1 MKIFSRLFTLA
12 TALTASWLGASAAP
26 VPSILSIKDTIHDCS
41 VIVPES
47 FETDVK
53 KMQENWYLK
62 NYAQLDRNA
71 DSRPN
76 PVTSDQDY
84 IDRLRLLPTVIEMP
98 FNSVVRSFIVMYA
111 ERKRQLVENMLGMSL
126 YYMPIFEEALE
137 RHGLPLELRYLP
149 VIESALNPSAVS
161 RAGAAGLW
169 QFMPGTASQMGLE
182 LSSLVDMRRDPIK
195 SSDAAA
201 RYLKQLYGIFG
212 DWSLAIAAYN
222 CGPGN
227 VAKAIRRAGGGKK
240 DFWEIYPF
248 LPAET
253 RGYVPAF
260 IAANYVM
267 NNYDKHN
274 ISPALARKPILTDT
288 VHISRRIHFQQ
299 ISDVL
304 AIPMDELR
312 ALNPQFRAD
321 LIPGDIRPY
330 ALVLPSLQTF
340 AYIANEDSI
349 ANHNATLYA
358 RRDIVEPSNGAVTG
372 NDHKGRYVD
381 ELVVK
386 YHKVRKG
393 ETLSKI
399 ARRYGVSV
407 NSIRKANGMGKKKKV
422 TRGQRLKI
430 NTYKRRYIPEEPEAA
445 TTQTAAEAAA
455 EAAADSTAVE
465 RSLENGLKDEVRK
478 ETAERQ
484 ETVVEAVNADTNDK
498 QASEQPKAKAKT
510 KTEKKAA
517 TTSHKVRKG
526 ESLDKIAKKYGIT
539 IDELRDANPDLED
552 DNIKIGETLKVPSK
566 SSGNKTGNASATT
579 NHKVRKGESLDKI
592 ARKYGITVDA
602 LRDANPGLKG
612 DKINVGD
619 NIKVPSK
626 SAAGSNKSKSSG
638 KKKSKRRR
646 R

>member
-1 MKIFSRLFTLA
+1 MKISNRIICLA
-12 TALTASWLGASAAP
+12 AAGALAWLGAMAKPA
-26 VPSILSIKDTIHDCS
+26 PSILSIKDTIHDNS

-76 PVTSDQDY
+76 PVTTDQDY
-84 IDRLRLLPTVIEMP
+84 IDRLGLIPSVIEMP
-98 FNSVVRSFIVMYA
+98 FNSIVKNFIVMYS

-137 RHGLPLELRYLP
+137 RHGLPLELKYLP

-169 QFMPGTASQMGLE
+169 QFMPGTATQLGLE
-182 LSSLVDMRRDPIK
+182 INSLVDMRRDPI
-195 SSDAAA
+195 SSSEAAA

-212 DWSLAIAAYN
+212 DWSLAIASYN

-288 VHISRRIHFQQ
+288 VHVSRRVHFRQ

-312 ALNPQFRAD
+312 VLNPQFRTD

-349 ANHNATLYA
+349 TNHNAQLYS
-358 RRDIVEPSNGAVTG
+358 RRDIVEPATGSISGSNS
-372 NDHKGRYVD
+372 NGRYVD

-386 YHKVRKG
+386 YHTVRKG
-393 ETLSKI
+393 ETLAKI
-399 ARRYGVSV
+399 AKRYGVTV
-407 NSIRKANGMGKKKKV
+407 ASIRKANGFSKKKKIQ
-422 TRGQRLKI
+422 RGLRLKI
-430 NTYKRRYIPEEPEAA
+430 NTYKRRYIKEETSKETPEVS
-445 TTQTAAEAAA
+445 AEAK
-455 EAAADSTAVE
+455 ADSTAIE
-465 RSLENGLKDEVRK
+465 RSLELVIDTVAEKPIPAENLTQHKSAENIAPK
-478 ETAERQ
+478 TETRAK
-484 ETVVEAVNADTNDK
+484 VENTAKKST
-498 QASEQPKAKAKT
+498 PAKA
-510 KTEKKAA
+510 APA
-517 TTSHKVRKG
+517 TVSHKV
-526 ESLDKIAKKYGIT
+526 T
-539 IDELRDANPDLED
+539 
-552 DNIKIGETLKVPSK
+552 
-566 SSGNKTGNASATT
+566 
-579 NHKVRKGESLDKI
+579 KGESLDKI
-592 ARKYGITVDA
+592 ARKYGVTVSDIRA
-602 LRDANPGLKG
+602 ANNIKG
-612 DKINVGD
+612 DKIQIGQT
-619 NIKVPSK
+619 IKVPKKTASK
-626 SAAGSNKSKSSG
+626 TNSNSNPKSK
-638 KKKSKRRR
+638 KKRKNR
-646 R
+646 